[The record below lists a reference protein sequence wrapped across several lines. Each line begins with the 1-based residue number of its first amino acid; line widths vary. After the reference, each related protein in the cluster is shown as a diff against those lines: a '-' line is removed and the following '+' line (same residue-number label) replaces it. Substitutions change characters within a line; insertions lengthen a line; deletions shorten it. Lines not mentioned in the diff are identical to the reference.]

1 MKHFLFDM
9 DDTLYKHPKD
19 KRKMYHINK
28 SEKLIQLLNNCKY
41 NKYIYT
47 NATYSHANLILN
59 KLGIDDSFKKIYSRD
74 NIPEMK
80 PSNKSALDI
89 EKDISKKYNNNE
101 FYFFD
106 DLLENLKMGKNR
118 NWITIWIHPLYQY
131 KDNYEYIDYSF
142 PDIYSAV
149 QYFNTNNI

>member
-1 MKHFLFDM
+1 MKHYIFDM

-19 KRKMYHINK
+19 KRKMYNINK
-28 SEKLIQLLNNCKY
+28 SEKLIKLLDNCNY

-59 KLGIDDSFKKIYSRD
+59 KLGVDDYFEKIYSRD
-74 NIPEMK
+74 NIPKMK
-80 PSNKSALDI
+80 PDDESAHNIENDI
-89 EKDISKKYNNNE
+89 FKIYSYNNNK
-101 FYFFD
+101 FFFFD

-131 KDNYEYIDYSF
+131 KDN
-142 PDIYSAV
+142 
-149 QYFNTNNI
+149 